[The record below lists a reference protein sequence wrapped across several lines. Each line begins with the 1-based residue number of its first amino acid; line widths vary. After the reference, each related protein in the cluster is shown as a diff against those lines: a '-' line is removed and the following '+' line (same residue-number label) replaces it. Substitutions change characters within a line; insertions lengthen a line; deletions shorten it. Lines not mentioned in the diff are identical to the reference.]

1 MLYFPRKRE
10 VLNMNESI
18 AVKRT
23 KTQDM
28 VQVALGTVL
37 IIICA
42 WISIPL
48 TVPFT
53 LQTFAIFAVAG
64 LLGGKKGTL
73 AVLVYILLGA
83 VGLPVFAGF
92 KSGIGVLASSTGGY
106 IIGFLLSPMVMW
118 AAEKLKCRNTFT
130 LVLSMASGLILC
142 YVFGTLWF
150 VVIYTGST
158 GEISFQAALMMC
170 VVPFIIPDLV
180 KIFLAVLV
188 TKRMKRYIQ

>member
-1 MLYFPRKRE
+1 
-10 VLNMNESI
+10 MNESI

-23 KTQDM
+23 KTLDM
-28 VQVALGTVL
+28 VQIALGTVL

-118 AAEKLKCRNTFT
+118 AAEKLKYRNTLT
-130 LVLSMASGLILC
+130 LVLSMAAGLILC
-142 YVFGTLWF
+142 YAFGTLWF
-150 VVIYTGST
+150 VTVYTGNT

>member
-1 MLYFPRKRE
+1 
-10 VLNMNESI
+10 MNEGI
-18 AVKRT
+18 AAKRT
-23 KTQDM
+23 KTLDM

-73 AVLVYILLGA
+73 SVLVYILLGA

-118 AAEKLKCRNTFT
+118 AAEKLKHRNTLT
-130 LVLSMASGLILC
+130 LVLSMVVGLILC
-142 YVFGTLWF
+142 YAFGTLWF
-150 VVIYTGST
+150 VTVYTGNT

-170 VVPFIIPDLV
+170 VVPFIVPDLV
-180 KIFLAVLV
+180 KVCLAVLV

>member
-1 MLYFPRKRE
+1 
-10 VLNMNESI
+10 MNESI
-18 AVKRT
+18 AVKRG
-23 KTQDM
+23 KTLDM

-106 IIGFLLSPMVMW
+106 ILGFLLSPMVMW
-118 AAEKLKCRNTFT
+118 AAEKIKYRNTFT
-130 LVLSMASGLILC
+130 LALSMAVGLLLC
-142 YVFGTLWF
+142 YAFGTLWF
-150 VVIYTGST
+150 VAVYTGNT
-158 GEISFQAALMMC
+158 GEISIKSALMMC
-170 VVPFIIPDLV
+170 VVPFLIPDAV

-188 TKRMKRYIQ
+188 TKRMKKYIM

>member
-1 MLYFPRKRE
+1 MLYCTKKEE
-10 VLNMNESI
+10 VMNMNDSI
-18 AVKRT
+18 AVKKT
-23 KTQDM
+23 KTLDM

-53 LQTFAIFAVAG
+53 LQTFAIFTVAG

-83 VGLPVFAGF
+83 AGLPVFAGF

-106 IIGFLLSPMVMW
+106 IIGFLLSPVVMW
-118 AAEKLKCRNTFT
+118 AAEKLKFRNTFT
-130 LVLSMASGLILC
+130 LVLSMAAGLILC

-150 VVIYTGST
+150 VVIYTGSAAEMT
-158 GEISFQAALMMC
+158 FQAALMMC

-180 KIFLAVLV
+180 KLFLAVLV
-188 TKRMKRYIQ
+188 TKRMKKHIQ

>member
-1 MLYFPRKRE
+1 MNDSFALKRG
-10 VLNMNESI
+10 
-18 AVKRT
+18 
-23 KTQDM
+23 KTLDM
-28 VQVALGTVL
+28 VQIALGTVL

-53 LQTFAIFAVAG
+53 LQTFAIFAVSG

-106 IIGFLLSPMVMW
+106 ILGFLLSPMVMW
-118 AAEKLKCRNTFT
+118 MTEKMKFRNTVT
-130 LVLSMASGLILC
+130 LILSMITGLALC
-142 YVFGTLWF
+142 YIFGTIWF
-150 VVIYTGST
+150 VTIYTGNT
-158 GEISFQAALMMC
+158 GEISVKAALMMC

-188 TKRMKRYIQ
+188 TKRMRKYIL